1 MPLPI
6 QRTTVTGNSI
16 EIIISDASEI
26 EGATLWI
33 QVRVSPRVNRALPL
47 AVLQAIALRD
57 ARDEISE
64 QIQEITQTHGPV
76 PKPPY
81 ASTP

>member
-6 QRTTVTGNSI
+6 QRTTVAGNSI
-16 EIIISDASEI
+16 EVIISDAPEI

-33 QVRVSPRVNRALPL
+33 QVKVSPGVNRALPL

-64 QIQEITQTHGPV
+64 QIQEITQTHGPL

-81 ASTP
+81 ASIP